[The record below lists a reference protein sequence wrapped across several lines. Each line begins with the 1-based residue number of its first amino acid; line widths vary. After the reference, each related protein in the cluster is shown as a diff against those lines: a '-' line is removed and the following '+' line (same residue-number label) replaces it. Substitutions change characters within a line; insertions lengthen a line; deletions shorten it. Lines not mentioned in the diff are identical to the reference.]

1 MLVVSLLPALLIS
14 WSVITAILAGL
25 VIYRSLV
32 GMKEDDQLF
41 LDPAEAQLEAEQRAI
56 LRQLTQLAPF
66 VKGLTIASSG
76 LLVLITGIWIYRGV
90 TGVAA
95 PR

>member
-90 TGVAA
+90 AGAAA

>member
-56 LRQLTQLAPF
+56 LRKLTRLAPF

-76 LLVLITGIWIYRGV
+76 LLVLITGIWVYRGV
-90 TGVAA
+90 AGVAA
-95 PR
+95 LR